1 MASPNRAV
9 RVAASALAI
18 GNAAGFSPSPTTGSA
33 HASPARTAPPHA
45 ITPEALNHLAQAAG
59 DFMMDAAKE
68 VMHGAEEALGAGFAA
83 GVGGAILKRRQDGE
97 SDKGSN
103 KGSDPPSRFTH
114 YGSPEAQ
121 AASAAAS
128 VRLRRRGLSERPTRR
143 LRWQHGPEL
152 ETIA

>member
-1 MASPNRAV
+1 
-9 RVAASALAI
+9 
-18 GNAAGFSPSPTTGSA
+18 
-33 HASPARTAPPHA
+33 
-45 ITPEALNHLAQAAG
+45 
-59 DFMMDAAKE
+59 MDAAKE

>member
-103 KGSDPPSRFTH
+103 KGSDPPSL

-128 VRLRRRGLSERPTRR
+128 AAAGSANDPPVDCGGNMDQS
-143 LRWQHGPEL
+143 
-152 ETIA
+152 